1 MVIKHQAES
10 WALQIQWWA
19 AELPAP
25 LLVEL
30 QGLGEQH
37 VREEKLV
44 WPERRDGGEHQQ

>member
-1 MVIKHQAES
+1 MVIKHQGES
-10 WALQIQWWA
+10 WALQVQWWA

-37 VREEKLV
+37 VHGEKLA
-44 WPERRDGGEHQQ
+44 WPERGEGGAHQQ